1 MYLLCI
7 YTQTIYIVYEEIE
20 FQGGGS
26 DLLSHLSVSGRTDT
40 GRPEILDDGEGIMFV
55 IYHVLA
61 LSIYLLKG
69 FTVTKTHSGPMMP
82 T

>member
-1 MYLLCI
+1 MKKLNSR
-7 YTQTIYIVYEEIE
+7 EEE
-20 FQGGGS
+20 VTCLATFP
-26 DLLSHLSVSGRTDT
+26 VSGRTDT

-69 FTVTKTHSGPMMP
+69 FTLTKTHSGPMMP